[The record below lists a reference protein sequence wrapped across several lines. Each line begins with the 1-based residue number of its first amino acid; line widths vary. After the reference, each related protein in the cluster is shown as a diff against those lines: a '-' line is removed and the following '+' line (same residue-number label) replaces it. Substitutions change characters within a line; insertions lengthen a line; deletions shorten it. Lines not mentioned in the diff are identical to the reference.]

1 MTPTAPPRAPVMA
14 DVARLAGVS
23 HQTVSRVLNDHPHV
37 TPQTRARVERAVAE
51 LGYRRNRAARALV
64 TRRSGMIGVISV
76 NVANY
81 GPASTLFGIEEAA
94 RAAGRFVSFVSFTDV
109 DRAGVLAALDHLR
122 GADVDGIA
130 VVATKRSVVEA
141 VSGIAGDMPLVL
153 VEGAGSAEPAVVID
167 QVRGARLATA
177 HLLDLG
183 HRTVHHVRG
192 PGDWLEADARAE
204 GWRAELDARGRPV
217 PPCPEGDWTPG
228 SGFRAGQRLAEDPDV
243 TAVFAANDQ
252 MALGVVRAL
261 DEAGRA
267 VPGDVSVVGFDDI
280 PEAGYVV
287 PPLTTVRQD
296 FAAVGRECLTQLMAL
311 IDGRAAR
318 SVVIQPDL
326 VVRASTAPPRPG
338 AAPARG

>member
-141 VSGIAGDMPLVL
+141 VSGIAGDVPLVL

-192 PGDWLEADARAE
+192 PGDWLEAEARVA
-204 GWRAELDARGRPV
+204 GWRAELAQRGAAAPDCL
-217 PPCPEGDWTPG
+217 PGDWTAA
-228 SGFRAGQRLAEDPDV
+228 AGYEAGRRLARRSDV
-243 TAVFAANDQ
+243 TAVFVANDQ
-252 MALGVVRAL
+252 MAVGVLLAL
-261 DEAGRA
+261 AEAGRR
-267 VPGDVSVVGFDDI
+267 VPEDISVVGFDDV
-280 PEAGYVV
+280 PEAAYLR

-296 FAAVGRECLTQLMAL
+296 FAELGGRGVRQLVALVSGSDVPAVEPLRPE
-311 IDGRAAR
+311 
-318 SVVIQPDL
+318 L
-326 VVRASTAPPRPG
+326 VVRASS
-338 AAPARG
+338 APAR